1 MVIYMTTN
9 LINGKKYIGRDS
21 KNNPNY
27 LGSGPLLKRSIR
39 KYGKHNFEK
48 KIIESCSSKEE
59 LIEREEYWLNYY
71 DAGNDS
77 NFYNMNNISSGGAL
91 FLGRKHSTESKKK
104 IGDALRGENSPNWG
118 TKHSEE
124 RKSKIGLSQIG
135 KIITEE
141 NKKKISI
148 AQTGRRASEKTKQ
161 KMRESK
167 LGINNNMYGVRGEKS
182 PSFKGYVVCIEGQ
195 YKGKIKTRLEW
206 CDLLKI
212 KPHYFSKH
220 LHRKKYKN
228 GIKGNFFK
236 WEHEIQS

>member
-27 LGSGPLLKRSIR
+27 LGSGLLLKNAIR
-39 KYGKHNFEK
+39 RYGRHNFKK
-48 KIIESCSSKEE
+48 KIIEVCSSKKE
-59 LIEREEYWLNYY
+59 LIQREEYWLNYY

-104 IGDALRGENSPNWG
+104 IGNS
-118 TKHSEE
+118 
-124 RKSKIGLSQIG
+124 
-135 KIITEE
+135 
-141 NKKKISI
+141 
-148 AQTGRRASEKTKQ
+148 
-161 KMRESK
+161 
-167 LGINNNMYGVRGEKS
+167 VRGEKGGMWGKKHSEKSKIKMGDSNRGEKHYLYGKS
-182 PSFKGYVVCIEGQ
+182 PSDETRMKMSNARTGEKNHMYGRRGEIASGFRGYVVCIEGQ